1 MYRIRRF
8 NVLKT
13 ATVVALMY
21 MVLVAIFIVP
31 IALLLVAVPRGSGF
45 DGVVGLGGILT
56 FGIVAILGYGILG
69 WIFTAIACALY
80 NLVAR
85 WVGGI
90 EVEVEL
96 VAPPPAVPVWSATPP
111 PPTGPL
117 AG

>member
-21 MVLVAIFIVP
+21 MVLVAVFLVP
-31 IALLLVAVPRGSGF
+31 IALLVAAFSSRSGF
-45 DGVVGLGGILT
+45 DGGVGLGGIVTAGFL
-56 FGIVAILGYGILG
+56 AIFLYGILG

-90 EVEVEL
+90 EVEVEP

-111 PPTGPL
+111 PPPGPP